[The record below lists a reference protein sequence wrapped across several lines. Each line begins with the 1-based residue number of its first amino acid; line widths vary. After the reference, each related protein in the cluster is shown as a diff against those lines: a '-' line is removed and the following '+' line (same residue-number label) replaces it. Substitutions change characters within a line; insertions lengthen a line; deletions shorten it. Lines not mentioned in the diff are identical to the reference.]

1 MWIIFLLPLLSLICY
16 SRELISN
23 ALKRLKLLCIGQN
36 FRHLSLMSGE
46 NFKPKMSFAVRF
58 VLKPL
63 FLNKNYYKIFYR
75 GLNFFTVTSKTFL
88 RFYPTYTMQVCRGKS
103 RSISRDKV
111 HALVVNCVRALDA
124 FRHHFDVWKLSF
136 VFF

>member
-1 MWIIFLLPLLSLICY
+1 MWFIFLLPLLFLICY

-58 VLKPL
+58 VLKGL
-63 FLNKNYYKIFYR
+63 FLNKNCYNISSLLSDIHYA
-75 GLNFFTVTSKTFL
+75 G
-88 RFYPTYTMQVCRGKS
+88 MQRQVE
-103 RSISRDKV
+103 
-111 HALVVNCVRALDA
+111 VNIT
-124 FRHHFDVWKLSF
+124 
-136 VFF
+136 